1 MVDKNS
7 AATTEAHKDVGGK
20 IFMKEALTF
29 CEMLSINSALCRL
42 FLKQGKINIILKFC
56 CKNSMGCVSK
66 WLLFVSRFNV
76 RNVIEI

>member
-20 IFMKEALTF
+20 IFTKEALTF
-29 CEMLSINSALCRL
+29 CEMLSIKSALCRL
-42 FLKQGKINIILKFC
+42 FLKQGKINMILKFC